1 MMTILTGNHGNQILR
16 ELLLKFSG
24 KFINY
29 SGSIS
34 DRLVQHRRLNKDLVD
49 DWYFKCQERGP
60 RKQTLRAISSSRLV
74 TKTSSAFNPHLRVF
88 SYTLRRTA
96 KSCDPASVL
105 KLPEIFCLSFKGRI
119 SRSARLLVAGTSG
132 LWRHCRVASQ

>member
-34 DRLVQHRRLNKDLVD
+34 DRLVQHRRLNKDLVE

-60 RKQTLRAISSSRLV
+60 RKQTVSSISSSGLV
-74 TKTSSAFNPHLRVF
+74 TKTL
-88 SYTLRRTA
+88 
-96 KSCDPASVL
+96 
-105 KLPEIFCLSFKGRI
+105 
-119 SRSARLLVAGTSG
+119 SG
-132 LWRHCRVASQ
+132 LWRHRRVSSR